1 MNINSLREK
10 YMNKEFTIITNT
22 ERIVLVT
29 DIDEFYMTVKVT
41 KNRYNRQ
48 NCVGNYFPYVDDIV
62 KYPLTAL
69 PVMYE
74 VSEINWDLEKKIEEM
89 DAL

>member
-10 YMNKEFTIITNT
+10 YMNKEFAIITNT
-22 ERIVLVT
+22 ERIVLVI

-41 KNRYNRQ
+41 KNKYSRQ
-48 NCVGNYFPYVDDIV
+48 NCVGNYFPYVDDVV

-74 VSEINWDLEKKIEEM
+74 VSEIN
-89 DAL
+89 

>member
-1 MNINSLREK
+1 MNINDLREK
-10 YMNKEFTIITNT
+10 YMNKEFVIITNT
-22 ERIVLVT
+22 ERTVLVT
-29 DIDEFYMTVKVT
+29 DIDECYMTVKVT
-41 KNRYNRQ
+41 KNRYSRQ

-74 VSEINWDLEKKIEEM
+74 MSEVN
-89 DAL
+89 

>member
-1 MNINSLREK
+1 MAKERKKDTNINGLREK
-10 YMNKEFTIITNT
+10 YINKEFMIITNT
-22 ERIVLVT
+22 ERTVVVT

-41 KNRYNRQ
+41 KNRYSRQ
-48 NCVGNYFPYVDDIV
+48 NCVGDYFPYVDDIV

-74 VSEINWDLEKKIEEM
+74 VSE
-89 DAL
+89 

>member
-10 YMNKEFTIITNT
+10 YMNKEFMIITNT

-29 DIDEFYMTVKVT
+29 DIDEFYTTVKVT
-41 KNRYNRQ
+41 KNRYSRQ

-69 PVMYE
+69 LVMYE
-74 VSEINWDLEKKIEEM
+74 VSEIN
-89 DAL
+89 

>member
-10 YMNKEFTIITNT
+10 YMNNEFTIITNT
-22 ERIVLVT
+22 ERIVLVI

-41 KNRYNRQ
+41 KNKYSRQ

-74 VSEINWDLEKKIEEM
+74 VSEIN
-89 DAL
+89 

>member
-1 MNINSLREK
+1 MHINNVREK
-10 YMNKEFTIITNT
+10 YINKEFTIITDT
-22 ERIVLVT
+22 ERTVLVI
-29 DIDEFYMTVKVT
+29 DIDELYMTVKVT
-41 KNRYNRQ
+41 KNRYSRQ

-74 VSEINWDLEKKIEEM
+74 MSEVN
-89 DAL
+89 

>member
-10 YMNKEFTIITNT
+10 YMNKEFMIITNT

-41 KNRYNRQ
+41 KNRYSRQ

-62 KYPLTAL
+62 KYLSTSQA
-69 PVMYE
+69 
-74 VSEINWDLEKKIEEM
+74 
-89 DAL
+89 

>member
-1 MNINSLREK
+1 MAKERKKDMNINGLREK
-10 YMNKEFTIITNT
+10 YINKEFMIITNT
-22 ERIVLVT
+22 ERTVVVT

-41 KNRYNRQ
+41 KNRYSRQ
-48 NCVGNYFPYVDDIV
+48 NCVGDYFPYVDDIV

-74 VSEINWDLEKKIEEM
+74 VSE
-89 DAL
+89 